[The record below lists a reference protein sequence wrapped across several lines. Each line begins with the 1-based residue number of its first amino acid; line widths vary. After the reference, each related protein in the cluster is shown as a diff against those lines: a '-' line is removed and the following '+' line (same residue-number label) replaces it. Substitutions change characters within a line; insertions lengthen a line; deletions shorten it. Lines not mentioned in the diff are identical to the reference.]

1 MQGYIDP
8 FAHRR
13 ISDRE
18 DDDGEEVDED
28 GAVEEERRTSAFPD
42 HDDRDVVVEPDRVD
56 QLPLDASDDLIGG

>member
-18 DDDGEEVDED
+18 DDDGEEVDGGVD
-28 GAVEEERRTSAFPD
+28 GEGQASALPD

-56 QLPLDASDDLIGG
+56 QFPLDTRDDLIRG